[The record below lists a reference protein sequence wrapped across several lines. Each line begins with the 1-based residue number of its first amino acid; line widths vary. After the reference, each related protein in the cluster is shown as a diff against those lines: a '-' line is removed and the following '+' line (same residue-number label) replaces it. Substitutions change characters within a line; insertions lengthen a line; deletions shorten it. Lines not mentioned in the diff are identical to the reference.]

1 MAEGVNQ
8 PQPAATSD
16 KTKQGGANRTPYEN
30 YKELMD
36 DSLNKIAKT
45 VSKSKNK
52 DLIVLATKALG
63 KFVQIGYVMM

>member
-8 PQPAATSD
+8 PQPAGATTSD
-16 KTKQGGANRTPYEN
+16 NKTKQGGASRTPYEN

-63 KFVQIGYVMM
+63 KFVHIS